1 MQNDLSDKS
10 EKMRSKIV
18 GINEAATMMD
28 IWHYM
33 GLKVVFT
40 NGVFDLLH
48 LGHVDYLS
56 RAASLGHRMVLGVN
70 TDASVRKL
78 KGPTRPIQD
87 EISRATILASMFFVD
102 AVVLFGEDTPYELI
116 KTLGPDILIKGS
128 DYSVDQIVGA
138 DIVKAKGGKVITMDF
153 VEGYSST
160 RIVERIKNN
169 QGIE

>member
-18 GINEAATMMD
+18 GIEEASAMVD

-40 NGVFDLLH
+40 NGVFDLIH

-56 RAASLGHRMVLGVN
+56 RAASLGHRMIMGVN
-70 TDASVRKL
+70 TDESVRKL
-78 KGPTRPIQD
+78 KGPSRPVQD
-87 EISRATILASMFFVD
+87 EKSRATILASMFFVD
-102 AVVLFGEDTPYELI
+102 AVVLFNEDTPYELI
-116 KTLGPDILIKGS
+116 KTLGPDILVKGS

-138 DIVKAKGGKVITMDF
+138 DIVTAKGGRVVTMDF
-153 VEGYSST
+153 VDGYSST
-160 RIVERIKNN
+160 KIIERIKTG
-169 QGIE
+169 QGIG

>member
-70 TDASVRKL
+70 TNFAVAVNFSAGSFCNSRFGNCHKL
-78 KGPTRPIQD
+78 GRCPVQ
-87 EISRATILASMFFVD
+87 
-102 AVVLFGEDTPYELI
+102 
-116 KTLGPDILIKGS
+116 
-128 DYSVDQIVGA
+128 
-138 DIVKAKGGKVITMDF
+138 
-153 VEGYSST
+153 YSSLT
-160 RIVERIKNN
+160 LLYQDMETASLPE
-169 QGIE
+169 G